1 MAMKTLRKAYFFKEW
16 EDKARR
22 HAYILYYMM
31 GEDTGRRY
39 FKIFTP
45 TLDGGTSDTTIAL
58 SLYCNPD
65 DFNNMVAVMK
75 AMIQPVE
82 VVVE

>member
-1 MAMKTLRKAYFFKEW
+1 METLHKAYFFKDW

-22 HAYILYYMM
+22 HAYILYYMV

-39 FKIFTP
+39 FKIFT
-45 TLDGGTSDTTIAL
+45 
-58 SLYCNPD
+58 PD

>member
-22 HAYILYYMM
+22 HAYVLYYVV

-45 TLDGGTSDTTIAL
+45 DGEASGTTIAL
-58 SLYCNPD
+58 SLCCDLD